1 MGTKRVPQG
10 SRPRTAFGRSHS
22 VRLWLERIMAFYIR
36 HATCLL
42 NMTKQQRAS
51 PQHDQRRAD
60 TQSHNSLLRL
70 FGSSRELLAK
80 SNADLSRL
88 VDSLSCSKDREAL
101 WALMDCAITVF
112 HIGDWIRATHVDH
125 HATSLR
131 FAQGS
136 KWIRMTRD
144 LCHAAKHGD
153 LKWEDSQAAMHGS
166 VLMKLECDR
175 RTASDDHP
183 PNTIWA
189 ITQDGS
195 RHSVVKV
202 LQEAISDW
210 TRFLD
215 QRGI

>member
-1 MGTKRVPQG
+1 
-10 SRPRTAFGRSHS
+10 
-22 VRLWLERIMAFYIR
+22 
-36 HATCLL
+36 
-42 NMTKQQRAS
+42 MTKQKRTS
-51 PQHDQRRAD
+51 PVQDRRRGD
-60 TQSHNSLLRL
+60 TRSRNSLLRL

-88 VDSLSCSKDREAL
+88 VDSLSRSKEREAL
-101 WALMDCAITVF
+101 WALMDCAVTVF

-131 FAQGS
+131 FAQDS

-153 LKWEDSQAAMHGS
+153 LRWEDSQAATHGP
-166 VLMKLECDR
+166 VLVKLEYGDG
-175 RTASDDHP
+175 TESDPLP
-183 PNTIWA
+183 PNVIWA

-195 RHSVVKV
+195 RHSVVEV

-215 QRGI
+215 QKRV

>member
-1 MGTKRVPQG
+1 
-10 SRPRTAFGRSHS
+10 
-22 VRLWLERIMAFYIR
+22 
-36 HATCLL
+36 
-42 NMTKQQRAS
+42 MTKQQRAS
-51 PQHDQRRAD
+51 PRHDQRRGD
-60 TQSHNSLLRL
+60 THSRSSLLRL
-70 FGSSRELLAK
+70 LGSSRELLAK

-88 VDSLSCSKDREAL
+88 VDSLSRSKEREAL

-153 LKWEDSQAAMHGS
+153 LRWEDSQAATHGP
-166 VLMKLECDR
+166 VLIKLECER
-175 RTASDDHP
+175 RTASDNQP

-195 RHSVVKV
+195 RHSVVEV
-202 LQEAISDW
+202 MQEAISYW
-210 TRFLD
+210 TRFLY